1 MVFLF
6 FVQYFGLNVLKKV
19 HVQGRS
25 VPSVVMLCLS
35 EVKPGSRQLGRE
47 SLNLLN
53 GLVLVRGDAR
63 VSAPLHAAAPLSAS
77 LPCHATA
84 IGSSLRCQTP
94 CMLFGYFSDKTCSH
108 IILFRN
114 KVGSDLLL

>member
-35 EVKPGSRQLGRE
+35 EVKPGSRQLDRE

-63 VSAPLHAAAPLSAS
+63 VSAPLHAAAPLS